1 MPYESAADDGRVV
14 LERRKPG
21 AFRQVGCRHD
31 DLGVEDRLTRSR
43 EIGRSIFP
51 PDAHS
56 GHAPPVRAGLHLEV
70 ERLARIRGTLIAVPD
85 GDDGQVQSA
94 GTHEIPCAEVQG
106 DQGSC
111 DDTNGR
117 HDFPVQHSFLLSV
130 NRVQGDR
137 GAAVPAAVSHSS
149 TQFREDKADH
159 QTSTLAAVQA
169 SREETGPLLPAR
181 DDHQPDDDL
190 RRWFNAGW
198 PVRRSL
204 VSHRQPRARKDG
216 AA

>member
-21 AFRQVGCRHD
+21 VCRLVGCRHY

-43 EIGRSIFP
+43 EIGRSIIP

-56 GHAPPVRAGLHLEV
+56 EHAPPVRTGLQLKV
-70 ERLARIRGTLIAVPD
+70 ERLARIRGALIAGPD
-85 GDDGQVQSA
+85 GDDGQVHSA
-94 GTHEIPCAEVQG
+94 GTHEIPYAEVQG

-130 NRVQGDR
+130 NRIQGDR
-137 GAAVPAAVSHSS
+137 GAAVRAAVSHSS
-149 TQFREDKADH
+149 TQGRAKRRVTAALDRLEQAERAAD
-159 QTSTLAAVQA
+159 T
-169 SREETGPLLPAR
+169 AR
-181 DDHQPDDDL
+181 QRVL
-190 RRWFNAGW
+190 G
-198 PVRRSL
+198 
-204 VSHRQPRARKDG
+204 G

>member
-1 MPYESAADDGRVV
+1 MSFTLLDAHRAIEPILGPPLNRAGVEKLVSVFEELDDAGRV
-14 LERRKPG
+14 LLFT
-21 AFRQVGCRHD
+21 A
-31 DLGVEDRLTRSR
+31 
-43 EIGRSIFP
+43 
-51 PDAHS
+51 
-56 GHAPPVRAGLHLEV
+56 
-70 ERLARIRGTLIAVPD
+70 LALA
-85 GDDGQVQSA
+85 
-94 GTHEIPCAEVQG
+94 
-106 DQGSC
+106 
-111 DDTNGR
+111 
-117 HDFPVQHSFLLSV
+117 
-130 NRVQGDR
+130 
-137 GAAVPAAVSHSS
+137 
-149 TQFREDKADH
+149 ADH